1 MATRW
6 PCGRRSPAADASR
19 RIDVTSPSV
28 FTRDVTST
36 LAEFDASLRT
46 AAAGLISGGAPH
58 YRIETGAVG
67 LDIDVEGG
75 PERRIA
81 LLRLPTLRVTY
92 RFLSG
97 SREAQQALLQRLDRA
112 MHRGGG

>member
-1 MATRW
+1 M
-6 PCGRRSPAADASR
+6 
-19 RIDVTSPSV
+19 TSPSV
-28 FTRDVTST
+28 ITRDVTST

-46 AAAGLISGGAPH
+46 AAAGFISGAAPH
-58 YRIETGAVG
+58 YLVDTGVVR
-67 LDIDVEGG
+67 LEIDVETG

-92 RFLSG
+92 RFQSG
-97 SREAQQALLQRLDRA
+97 SREAQQSLLQRLDRA